1 MTKVKKNILSKL
13 KKHLEPSFIEVI
25 DESHLHANHNPDA
38 KSGGTHFKVKIISNT
53 FKGKSNIEKHGRW
66 AQTIMHQKKIF
77 SNSIQIVDL
86 MVLLDFLKKRK
97 TKIINHTAKEK
108 LARA

>member
-38 KSGGTHFKVKIISNT
+38 KNGGTHFKVKIISST
-53 FKGKSNIEKHGRW
+53 FKGKSNIEKHR
-66 AQTIMHQKKIF
+66 
-77 SNSIQIVDL
+77 IVYEI
-86 MVLLDFLKKRK
+86 LDYELKSGVHAL
-97 TKIINHTAKEK
+97 TLILSDIE
-108 LARA
+108 

>member
-38 KSGGTHFKVKIISNT
+38 KNGGTHFKVKIISNT
-53 FKGKSNIEKHGRW
+53 FKDKSKIEKHR
-66 AQTIMHQKKIF
+66 
-77 SNSIQIVDL
+77 IVHEI
-86 MVLLDFLKKRK
+86 LDYELKNGLHAL
-97 TKIINHTAKEK
+97 TLELTHIE
-108 LARA
+108 

>member
-38 KSGGTHFKVKIISNT
+38 KNGGTHFKVKIISKT
-53 FKGKSNIEKHGRW
+53 FQDKSNIEKHR
-66 AQTIMHQKKIF
+66 
-77 SNSIQIVDL
+77 IVYEI
-86 MVLLDFLKKRK
+86 LDSELKKKHREQTSK
-97 TKIINHTAKEK
+97 AFRTK
-108 LARA
+108 LY